1 MPTAPPSPGSRGCA
15 LGPEF
20 SDPLIIRYPAFLGG
34 EVLCCPLAVPKN
46 EPLEQPTGVSHVE
59 VILKLSQAGTLVQ
72 NLTALQRFSSAGP
85 ICPMSLKRSKT
96 VRSQCL
102 ALTKTFDHLRLGPIT
117 L

>member
-20 SDPLIIRYPAFLGG
+20 SDPSIIRYPAFLGG
-34 EVLCCPLAVPKN
+34 EVLCCPVAVPKN

-72 NLTALQRFSSAGP
+72 NLTAMLQRFSSAG
-85 ICPMSLKRSKT
+85 PMSLKRSKT

-102 ALTKTFDHLRLGPIT
+102 ALIKTFDHLQLGPIT